1 MSIPCSGRADG
12 GGGIAAQRGNFSLP
26 VTATR
31 DSGTLVRALLPH
43 HWRLGTRLTAAMVV
57 VLGLLLGCSLVSY
70 GQLQR
75 QRRGGELGHASAIT
89 DAVGAEL
96 GGFAGGV
103 ASSIL

>member
-31 DSGTLVRALLPH
+31 NSGTLVRALLPH
-43 HWRLGTRLTAAMVV
+43 HWRLSTRLTAAMVV
-57 VLGLLLGCSLVSY
+57 VLGLLLGFSFITY

-75 QRRGGELGHASAIT
+75 QRRGGAPAT
-89 DAVGAEL
+89 DTATNGRVPAQIACFL
-96 GGFAGGV
+96 Q
-103 ASSIL
+103 